1 MTTYILRRLLAIIPT
16 LFGVLLLVFLITRLT
31 PGDPARQIAGAEA
44 SPERVAELRRDL
56 GLDRPILLQFGS
68 FLADAFRGDL
78 GRSLLNDRPVLDE
91 LVSRFPTTLTVTT
104 VAMTIVLL
112 VGLPLGIVSAAR
124 KHSAVDVLATLVA
137 LFGISM
143 PLFWTA
149 IMGILIFAVR
159 LQWLPVGGLD
169 GPIWTVDGAKAY
181 VLPCLTLAAIPIALV
196 ARLTR
201 SSMLEVLNRE
211 YVAVARAK
219 GLTERRVV
227 MRHALKNALLPVITF
242 VGLQYG
248 FLLSGAVV
256 TETIFALPGVGRLIV
271 TSISQRD
278 YPIIQGAVLMIAVIF
293 VVINLVV
300 DLLYAWIDP
309 RISYA

>member
-104 VAMTIVLL
+104 VAMKIVLL